1 MNSIVPFVLGLVV
14 AAGILVPIL
23 LRLRAVLAE
32 SQAEAESLARDA
44 VHQKKMHS
52 RAEEDLQFLN
62 HFLKEFPQLARE
74 LHGGV
79 KERDVPSVLLSVV
92 ARSLRP
98 DQAVVMVRRGGP
110 DNDPRTSRL
119 VVASVSPEDSI
130 PLGTE
135 LPMHEGELGFVV
147 QTQLVVN
154 RQDLVS
160 EITDSRLKVGKE
172 NLPGFEADLI
182 APMVFDQ
189 ETLGVI
195 ALSRPR
201 RTSGDAKAA
210 LRLIAQTGAQALHNA
225 VAYSRMKVT
234 AEMDGL
240 TAIYNKRHLTQT
252 LSELIYRAACVA
264 YDRRDRASGAK
275 QVSTLSVYLFDID
288 HFKNYNDV
296 NGHVAGD
303 KLLQE
308 LARLVQASVRKED
321 VFGRFGGEEFLLI
334 MPNTNAAQA
343 YAAAN
348 KIRSVIA
355 GHTFP
360 FSDRQPLGA
369 VSVSGGVAEYPYD
382 GLDATKLLRAADTAL
397 YEAKRLGRNRVA
409 AAKRDGVADGEPQPV
424 ETRAVA
430 AAGRRVDPS

>member
-1 MNSIVPFVLGLVV
+1 
-14 AAGILVPIL
+14 
-23 LRLRAVLAE
+23 
-32 SQAEAESLARDA
+32 
-44 VHQKKMHS
+44 
-52 RAEEDLQFLN
+52 
-62 HFLKEFPQLARE
+62 
-74 LHGGV
+74 
-79 KERDVPSVLLSVV
+79 VLLNVV
-92 ARSLRP
+92 VRSLRP
-98 DQAVVMVRRGGP
+98 DQAVVMVRRGAP
-110 DNDPRTSRL
+110 DGDVRSSRL
-119 VVASVSPEDSI
+119 VVASVTPEDSI

-160 EITDSRLKVGKE
+160 EITDSRIKVGKE
-172 NLPGFEADLI
+172 SMAGFEADLI

-264 YDRRDRASGAK
+264 YDRRDRQSGSAK
-275 QVSTLSVYLFDID
+275 QVSTLSVFLFDID

-355 GHTFP
+355 GHRFP
-360 FSDRQPLGA
+360 FSERQPLGA

-382 GLDATKLLRAADTAL
+382 GLDATKLLRAADAAL

-409 AAKRDGVADGEPQPV
+409 AAKRDGDGVVDGAEQPV
-424 ETRAVA
+424 ETRVA
-430 AAGRRVDPS
+430 AALSGRMEPS